1 MNKEFIIALEELE
14 KTKNV
19 DKRIILEAL
28 EKAIGSFTSSTT
40 FFREYTSISPVS
52 SSMLTSTFSLLS

>member
-1 MNKEFIIALEELE
+1 MNKEFIIALEKHK

-28 EKAIGSFTSSTT
+28 EKALVKS
-40 FFREYTSISPVS
+40 YQKN
-52 SSMLTSTFSLLS
+52 

>member
-28 EKAIGSFTSSTT
+28 EKALVKSYQKNYDNN
-40 FFREYTSISPVS
+40 ENVDVSIDDETGEIEVY
-52 SSMLTSTFSLLS
+52 SLKM